1 MNLNILT
8 HDEVLRSAPAET
20 ADVEIAV
27 VVQLNMPGQTED
39 SVDLQRDLTVTAVD
53 DLHRLGARVSIHD
66 VGGESAPDADAVT
79 RADGILVL
87 GGGDV
92 DARLYGHTEPVPNEY
107 GKDRRAD
114 DREIA
119 IIRTAIAEDATLLAL
134 CRGSQLLNVACGGSL
149 VPDLDP
155 FDLHKGAP
163 GQPLFIDETVAL
175 TPGSIIYDLYGQDE
189 LMVRN
194 GHHQAVD
201 RVGEG
206 LRVAARAADG
216 IVEATER
223 IENTWIL
230 GVQWHPEENGADDRD
245 RRILFS
251 AFLDQVR
258 TRKAAALM
266 G

>member
-1 MNLNILT
+1 MKPNVLT
-8 HDEVLRSAPAET
+8 HDEVLRTAPADT

-39 SVDLQRDLTVTAVD
+39 SVALQRDLTVVAVD
-53 DLHRLGARVSIHD
+53 DLHRLGARATIHD
-66 VGGESAPDADAVT
+66 VGADTAPDEDAIA

-92 DARLYGHTEPVPNEY
+92 DSQLYGHAGPVPNEY

-119 IIRTAIAEDATLLAL
+119 IIRTAIADDATLLAL

-149 VPDLDP
+149 IPDLDP

-163 GQPLFIDETVAL
+163 GQPLFIDETVSL
-175 TPGSIIYDLYGQDE
+175 MPGTIVHDLYGQDE
-189 LMVRN
+189 FTVRN

-206 LRVAARAADG
+206 LRVAARASDG
-216 IVEATER
+216 VVEATQR
-223 IENTWIL
+223 IENSWIL
-230 GVQWHPEENGADDRD
+230 GVQWHPEEEGADDHD
-245 RRILFS
+245 RETLFT

-258 TRKAAALM
+258 VRKAAALTA
-266 G
+266 

>member
-1 MNLNILT
+1 MNRNVLT
-8 HDEVLRSAPAET
+8 HDDVLRTAPADT

-39 SVDLQRDLTVTAVD
+39 SVALQRALTVTAVD

-66 VGGESAPDADAVT
+66 VGADAAPDEDAIT

-92 DARLYGHTEPVPNEY
+92 DSQLYGHTGPVPNEY
-107 GKDRRAD
+107 GRDRRAD

-119 IIRTAIAEDATLLAL
+119 IIRSAMADDAILLAL

-149 VPDLDP
+149 IPDLDP

-163 GQPLFIDETVAL
+163 GQPLFVDETVSL
-175 TPGSIIYDLYGQDE
+175 MPGTIVHDLYGQDE
-189 LMVRN
+189 LTVRN
-194 GHHQAVD
+194 GHHQAVE

-206 LRVAARAADG
+206 LRVGARAADG
-216 IVEATER
+216 VVEATER
-223 IENTWIL
+223 IENSWIL
-230 GVQWHPEENGADDRD
+230 GVQWHPEEQGADEQDRQ
-245 RRILFS
+245 ILFT

-258 TRKAAALM
+258 SRRAAALTV
-266 G
+266 

>member
-1 MNLNILT
+1 VNLNVLT
-8 HDEVLRSAPAET
+8 HDEVLQSPPAET

-27 VVQLNMPGQTED
+27 VVQLNMPGQTDD
-39 SVDLQRDLTVTAVD
+39 SVALQRDLTVTAVN

-66 VGGESAPDADAVT
+66 VGGESAPDADVVA

-92 DARLYGHTEPVPNEY
+92 DSQLYGHTGPVPNEY

-149 VPDLDP
+149 IPDLDP

-163 GQPLFIDETVAL
+163 GQPLFIDEAVAL
-175 TPGSIIYDLYGQDE
+175 IPGTIIHDLYGQDE
-189 LMVRN
+189 LTVRN

-216 IVEATER
+216 VVEATER
-223 IENTWIL
+223 IENSWIL
-230 GVQWHPEENGADDRD
+230 GVQWHPEENGADVRD
-245 RRILFS
+245 RQVLFT
-251 AFLDQVR
+251 AFLNQVR
-258 TRKAAALM
+258 ERKAAALRV
-266 G
+266 

>member
-1 MNLNILT
+1 MNRNVLT
-8 HDEVLRSAPAET
+8 HDDVMRTTPADP

-27 VVQLNMPGQTED
+27 VVQLNMPGQTDD
-39 SVDLQRDLTVTAVD
+39 SVALQRDLTVTAVD
-53 DLHRLGARVSIHD
+53 DLHRLGARVRIHD
-66 VGGESAPDADAVT
+66 VGADIAPDEEAIA

-92 DARLYGHTEPVPNEY
+92 DSRLYGHTGPVPNEY

-119 IIRTAIAEDATLLAL
+119 VIQSAIADDATLLAL

-149 VPDLDP
+149 IPDLDP

-163 GQPLFIDETVAL
+163 GQPLFIDETVTL
-175 TPGSIIYDLYGQDE
+175 TPGSIVHDLYGGAE
-189 LMVRN
+189 LTVRN

-216 IVEATER
+216 VVEATER
-223 IENTWIL
+223 IENSWIL
-230 GVQWHPEENGADDRD
+230 GVQWHPEEQGADEQD

-251 AFLDQVR
+251 AFLEQAR
-258 TRKAAALM
+258 ARKAAALTA
-266 G
+266 